1 MLACDEL
8 LQSWAVS
15 MPYNIDKIGRKDQSE
30 MSLV

>member
-1 MLACDEL
+1 
-8 LQSWAVS
+8 